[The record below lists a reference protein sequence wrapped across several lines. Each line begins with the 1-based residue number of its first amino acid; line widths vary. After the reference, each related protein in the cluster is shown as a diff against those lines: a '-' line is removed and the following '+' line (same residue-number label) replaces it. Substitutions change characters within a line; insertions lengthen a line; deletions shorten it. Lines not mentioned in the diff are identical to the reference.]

1 MQHFEKVIA
10 DTKKQ
15 TDKAKLKGKHRQL
28 QMVEIVGALF
38 FNLFEP
44 AKMLTNLKRT
54 CWPN

>member
-1 MQHFEKVIA
+1 MKVIA

-38 FNLFEP
+38 FNLLEP